1 MLVSVVGEDAVVVAA
16 AAVAAAAAVKDTEL
30 KHIVQCSLC
39 HCDPSSPSAH

>member
-16 AAVAAAAAVKDTEL
+16 PTAVKDTEL

-39 HCDPSSPSAH
+39 HCGPSSPSAH